1 MPAPNTSPLPSNRFL
16 EVDVAVRCLLDCET
30 PMDSIP
36 HGTKENVFVV
46 ITNERNVQRRQK
58 GQRSE
63 FVDDCGVWD
72 SVSGA
77 SPMVTYIAYKDLG
90 LSGLTKVY
98 LRHGFYCKQHLV
110 SKVVR
115 YIIYVYNHS
124 RLKTAFW
131 KCVVCTPH

>member
-1 MPAPNTSPLPSNRFL
+1 
-16 EVDVAVRCLLDCET
+16 
-30 PMDSIP
+30 MDSIP